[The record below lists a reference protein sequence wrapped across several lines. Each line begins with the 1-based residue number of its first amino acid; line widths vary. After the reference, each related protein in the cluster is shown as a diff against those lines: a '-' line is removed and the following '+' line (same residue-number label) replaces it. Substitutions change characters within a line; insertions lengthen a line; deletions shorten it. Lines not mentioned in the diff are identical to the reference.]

1 VEVLQERPSA
11 AADGAAAE
19 DAAAGEQ
26 QQLEWRPLQLPRG
39 VKALV
44 LVNLQSYGGGRDIW
58 GATPSKHRSWRTPS
72 VSDGLIEARAQNGA
86 VCSAMRRAAV
96 QGGEEAVQSDDAPIA
111 RACAHT
117 RTRSH
122 ELPSLCCCA
131 GGWV

>member
-1 VEVLQERPSA
+1 MLPTSLPHCPFSLSLSGWFCGALPSVCEFVSVEVLQERPSA

-72 VSDGLIEARAQNGA
+72 VSDGAIEARSHKCPVRPGL
-86 VCSAMRRAAV
+86 RA
-96 QGGEEAVQSDDAPIA
+96 
-111 RACAHT
+111 
-117 RTRSH
+117 
-122 ELPSLCCCA
+122 SL
-131 GGWV
+131 